1 MTLYKVSSINFA
13 SEIMGTRRQWEERF
27 KVLKESLSA
36 KNPNETTNET
46 TFQNFGEIKT
56 FSGK

>member
-1 MTLYKVSSINFA
+1 MGR
-13 SEIMGTRRQWEERF
+13 EIQSA
-27 KVLKESLSA
+27 ESLSA

>member
-1 MTLYKVSSINFA
+1 
-13 SEIMGTRRQWEERF
+13 MGTRRQWEERF

-56 FSGK
+56 FSEEQN